1 MDSAAARALLPAATC
16 WVGGALTDGTGQAR
30 SYAHP
35 GDGSAIGEFRL
46 AGPQQVEQAIAAARK
61 AQPDWAAHAAGRR
74 DALFGAA
81 LTIRT
86 HADELAALTTLEM
99 GMPLRAAKAG
109 VLQAAEWFAHYAGWA
124 DKLGGALAPV
134 GGEVL
139 DYTVPSAH
147 GVVGAI
153 IPWNGPVIAA
163 ALKLAP
169 ALAAGNTVLLKP
181 SELAPFAVI
190 RLAQLLD
197 LPEGVL
203 GVLGGAGDVGAA
215 LVASV
220 DMVSF
225 TGGETA
231 GRAVSVAAAAGFVPC
246 VLELG
251 GKSASVVFDDVDA
264 ARIGKL
270 AMVLGAVQNS
280 GQGCFLPTRLL
291 VQRGTYDAVLAAAV
305 ATAAKVRLGDPFDPT
320 TSMGPVVDVAAADR
334 ILGVIERAVAGNE
347 GRLVAGGSRGPGPAY
362 VQPTVFAD
370 VDPATSLAQQEI
382 FGPVLAV
389 TPFDTE
395 DEAVELANGTRYG
408 LAGYVWTN
416 DLTRAHRVA
425 ARLDAGYVSVNS
437 LAGLPPAAPFGG
449 WKASGRGTEGGP
461 EGLREFL
468 RVKNVHVGLGG

>member
-1 MDSAAARALLPAATC
+1 MDATAARALLPGSTC
-16 WVGGALTDGTGQAR
+16 WVGGGLVEGTGQSR
-30 SYAHP
+30 TYVHP
-35 GDGSAIGEFRL
+35 GDGSVTGESRL
-46 AGPQQVEQAIAAARK
+46 AGPDQVEHAIAAARK
-61 AQPDWAAHAAGRR
+61 AQPDWAANAATRR

-81 LTIRT
+81 LTIRQ

-109 VLQAAEWFAHYAGWA
+109 VLHAAEWFAHYAGWA
-124 DKLGGALAPV
+124 DKLGGAVAPV

-139 DYTVPSAH
+139 DYTVPSPH

-169 ALAAGNTVLLKP
+169 ALAAGNAVVLKP
-181 SELAPFAVI
+181 SELAPFAAV

-197 LPEGVL
+197 LPDGVL

-215 LVASV
+215 LVDSV

-231 GRAVSVAAAAGFVPC
+231 GRAVSVAAATQFIPC

-251 GKSASVVFDDVDA
+251 GKSASVVFDDADP
-264 ARIGKL
+264 ARVGKL
-270 AMVLGAVQNS
+270 GVLLGAVQNS

-291 VQRGTYDAVLAAAV
+291 VHRGIYDAVLEAAV
-305 ATAAKVRLGDPFDPT
+305 AAAGSVRLGDPYDRAT
-320 TSMGPVVDVAAADR
+320 GMGPVVDIAAANR
-334 ILGVIERAVAGNE
+334 ILAVIEQAQGNAE
-347 GRLVAGGSRGPGPAY
+347 GRLVAGGGRGPGEAY

-370 VDPATSLAQQEI
+370 VDPASSLAQKEI

-389 TPFDTE
+389 TPFDSE
-395 DEAVELANGTRYG
+395 DEAVEIANGTRYG
-408 LAGYVWTN
+408 LAGYVWTA
-416 DLTRAHRVA
+416 DVARAHRVA
-425 ARLDAGYVSVNS
+425 GRLDAGYVSVNG

-461 EGLREFL
+461 QGLREFL
-468 RVKNVHVGLGG
+468 KVKNIHVGLA